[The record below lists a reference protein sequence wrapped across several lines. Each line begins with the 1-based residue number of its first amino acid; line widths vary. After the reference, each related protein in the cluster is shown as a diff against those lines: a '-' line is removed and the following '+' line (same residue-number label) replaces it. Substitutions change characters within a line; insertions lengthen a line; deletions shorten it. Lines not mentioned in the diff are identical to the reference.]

1 MKSLVIF
8 LLLIFAHQV
17 VGQQENGEFYAIS
30 EKIENLLRYKH
41 KSTTQLKTLL
51 VELKEYSAG
60 NESSYDQIKRRVENV
75 LFPIEIKLVRSDIYN
90 RNYKHKTLSD
100 KRYGCREANQQGRR
114 VALC

>member
-17 VGQQENGEFYAIS
+17 VVQQENGEFYAIS

-75 LFPIEIKLVRSDIYN
+75 LFPIEIKLVPRMHC
-90 RNYKHKTLSD
+90 KFGGVLL
-100 KRYGCREANQQGRR
+100 QV
-114 VALC
+114 VALALAQVLKV